1 MPGMYQNVK
10 IKDFALN
17 FLSLLQILSR
27 YNESNINV
35 ISHEWSALVKNFSS
49 STHHGTG
56 FILRCWP

>member
-17 FLSLLQILSR
+17 FLILGR
-27 YNESNINV
+27 YNESN
-35 ISHEWSALVKNFSS
+35 SHEWSALVKEFSS